1 VQTFISYKR
10 EDQQFAERLR
20 DSLRAWG
27 YRTWIDIENIEKGA
41 YWPDEIDEGLATAD
55 VVVGVISPDALQS
68 RNVKNEWD
76 WALTNGK
83 RLLLVLFRTAT
94 LPHRYV
100 SLNYIDFTHSEQRG
114 LDQLRKVL
122 QDPTYPEYRDEV
134 SHVATPPLVVSPLM
148 TRIASNRAEMLRKVR
163 EFWITGVLKNAVSD
177 TAFELDMALKADVVL
192 KHTDYGDYTLPPAAN
207 IIKVFDDFSRE
218 LLILGAPGAGKTILM
233 LQLARDLLGHADV
246 DESSGIPVVL
256 NLSSWAAKRGTVADW
271 LVERLYLE
279 YQVPRKQGQ
288 RWVEDEK
295 LLPLLDGL
303 DEVTVDYR
311 DDCVKAI
318 NDFRSQYATL
328 DMVVCSR
335 ILDYEMLTS
344 RLNLQ
349 GAIVLQPLTRD
360 QISAYLDRPEF
371 AQFRESMKA
380 ESYLWEMAK
389 TPFLLHTMTFTYQ
402 NASAGVIE
410 RFADETDRRAH
421 LFDHYVKR
429 RFDQQSNNDYS
440 LLQTRLW
447 LSWLAGRM
455 AEYKHSIFYI
465 EELGWDWLG
474 NHWERLLY
482 RPGAIL
488 IGIAIGVFS
497 GILIG
502 GIAGVMSNVL
512 DQETGLGIGVLIGA
526 ILGSVAGFFLTR
538 SETIRSVEALT
549 ISWKIRSLLQGI
561 IFGVLFGALVGL
573 ILSVAIN
580 VVIGI
585 ITGIVMGIAGVTV
598 IAFSL
603 NFRVSQRVESR
614 SYPNQGIRL
623 SLYNAVT
630 VGVIVGILAALS
642 AIISILLIGFLG
654 LMPSGTLAVDLV
666 RGLAKMVETGIW
678 NLILAGIAMGVGA
691 GLAMAM
697 IFGGG
702 DVIIKHL
709 ILRLFLYFRGETPL
723 NYAHFLDFAA
733 SRVFLRKVG
742 GGYIFIH
749 RMLLEYFAERE
760 ATNLNKKTDLS
771 Q

>member
-1 VQTFISYKR
+1 LQTFISYKR

-20 DSLRAWG
+20 DALRAWG

-41 YWPDEIDEGLATAD
+41 YWPDEIDEGLASAD

-83 RLLLVLFRTAT
+83 RLLLILFRACP

-100 SLNYIDFTHSEQRG
+100 SLNYIDFTRNEQWG

-122 QDPTYPEYRDEV
+122 QDATYPQYQVEV
-134 SHVATPPLVVSPLM
+134 PPVATPPIAVPPLA
-148 TRIASNRAEMLRKVR
+148 TPTARTDSNRARVLRKVH
-163 EFWITGVLKNAVSD
+163 EFWINGVLKNAVSD
-177 TAFELDMALKADVVL
+177 TVFELDMALKADAVL
-192 KHTDYGDYTLPPAAN
+192 THTDYEDYALPPTAN
-207 IIKVFDDFSRE
+207 ILKVFDDFSRE

-233 LQLARDLLGHADV
+233 LQLARDLLIRAEV
-246 DESSGIPVVL
+246 DEMFGIPVVL
-256 NLSSWAAKRGTVADW
+256 NLSSWASKRGTLAAW

-279 YQVPRKQGQ
+279 YQVPRKLGQ

-303 DEVTVDYR
+303 DEVTANYR

-371 AQFRESMKA
+371 TQLRESMKA
-380 ESYLWEMAK
+380 EPYLWEMAK
-389 TPFLLHTMTFTYQ
+389 TPFLLHTMTYTYQ

-410 RFADETDRRAH
+410 RFADEADRRTH

-440 LLQTRLW
+440 LLRTRRW

-455 AEYKHSIFYI
+455 AEYKRSIFYI

-474 NHWERLLY
+474 HHWERRLY
-482 RPGAIL
+482 RPGGVL
-488 IGIAIGVFS
+488 IGSAVGICS

-502 GIAGVMSNVL
+502 GIAGVMSNMF
-512 DQETGLGIGVLIGA
+512 DQETGLRTGVLIGA
-526 ILGSVAGFFLTR
+526 IMGSLAGLLVSR
-538 SETIRSVEALT
+538 SEAIRSVETLT
-549 ISWKIRSLLQGI
+549 ISWNISSLPLGI
-561 IFGVLFGALVGL
+561 IFGVLFGVLVWF
-573 ILSVAIN
+573 ILSLAIN
-580 VVIGI
+580 VVVGI
-585 ITGIVMGIAGVTV
+585 MTGLMMGIAGATV
-598 IAFSL
+598 VAFSL

-614 SYPNQGIRL
+614 SYPNRGILL
-623 SLYNAVT
+623 SFYNAIT
-630 VGVIVGILAALS
+630 VGVIVSILAALS

-654 LMPSGTLAVDLV
+654 LMSSGTLSVELV
-666 RGLAKMVETGIW
+666 RSLAKMLESGIW
-678 NLILAGIAMGVGA
+678 NLILSGIVMGVGA
-691 GLAMAM
+691 GLSIAVL
-697 IFGGG
+697 FGGG
-702 DVIIKHL
+702 DMIIKHVL
-709 ILRLFLYFRGETPL
+709 LRILLYFRGETSL

-733 SRVFLRKVG
+733 SRVLLRKVG

-749 RMLLEYFAERE
+749 RMLLEYFAEQRE
-760 ATNLNKKTDLS
+760 KLVE
-771 Q
+771 